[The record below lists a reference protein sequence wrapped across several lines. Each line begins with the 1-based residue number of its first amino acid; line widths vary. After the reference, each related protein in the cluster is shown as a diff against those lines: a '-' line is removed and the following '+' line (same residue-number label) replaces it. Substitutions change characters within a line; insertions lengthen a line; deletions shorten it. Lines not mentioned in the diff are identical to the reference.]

1 LHKAD
6 IDALQNLRLQAHIDK
21 NSSLFTALRLKALK
35 IYILFG
41 LTFIKISFIVLS
53 AKDLEGESR
62 L

>member
-6 IDALQNLRLQAHIDK
+6 IDALQNLKLQANIGK
-21 NSSLFTALRLKALK
+21 NSSFFTAIRRKMLK

>member
-1 LHKAD
+1 M
-6 IDALQNLRLQAHIDK
+6 
-21 NSSLFTALRLKALK
+21 LKF
-35 IYILFG
+35 YILFG